1 VIVAIDGPAGS
12 GKSTTARRV
21 AERMGWLYFD
31 TGAMYRA
38 VGLAFIDAEQPFSSE
53 AAAGLMPGISIDLDP
68 TPTGLHVLLNREDV
82 TARIRTPE
90 AGKAASMVAVLAEV
104 RGRLVETQRRIA
116 RREVEAG
123 RGAVL
128 EGRDI
133 GTVVF
138 PDADVKIFMIAE
150 LAARARRR
158 YDELKAITNGD
169 TPSLDVIS
177 DELAERDQRDAERA
191 LSPLLPAE
199 DAVLLD
205 TTGLSVDE
213 QVEHVLG
220 IISDRQNNTQ

>member
-1 VIVAIDGPAGS
+1 
-12 GKSTTARRV
+12 
-21 AERMGWLYFD
+21 MGWLYLD
-31 TGAMYRA
+31 TGSMYRA
-38 VGLAFIDAEQPFSSE
+38 VGLAFLDAEIPFTSE
-53 AAAGLMPGISIDLDP
+53 AAASLLPGITIDLEP
-68 TPTGLHVLLNREDV
+68 TPTGLHVFLNGDDV

-90 AGKAASMVAVLAEV
+90 AGRAASEAAVLGDV
-104 RGRLVETQRRIA
+104 RDRLVETQQRIA

-123 RGAVL
+123 GGAVL

-150 LAARARRR
+150 LASRARRR
-158 YDELKAITNGD
+158 YDELKAGMNGN
-169 TPSLDVIS
+169 TPSLGAIS

-205 TTGLSVDE
+205 TTSLSVDQ
-213 QVEHVLG
+213 QVEHVLT
-220 IISDRQNNTQ
+220 IINAHKESAR

>member
-1 VIVAIDGPAGS
+1 
-12 GKSTTARRV
+12 
-21 AERMGWLYFD
+21 MGWLYLD

-38 VGLAFIDAEQPFSSE
+38 VGLAFVEAEQPFSSE
-53 AAAGLMPGISIDLDP
+53 AAAELMPGVSVDLDP
-68 TPTGLHVLLNREDV
+68 TPTGLHVLLNGEDV
-82 TARIRTPE
+82 TARIRATE
-90 AGKAASMVAVLAEV
+90 AGKAASMVALLADV
-104 RGRLVETQRRIA
+104 RTRLVETQRCIA
-116 RREVEAG
+116 HREVDAG

-158 YDELKAITNGD
+158 YDELKARTNGD

-177 DELAERDQRDAERA
+177 DELADRDRRDAERA

-205 TTGLSVDE
+205 TTALSVDE
-213 QVEHVLG
+213 QVENVLG
-220 IISDRQNNTQ
+220 IIRKSQNNTQ

>member
-1 VIVAIDGPAGS
+1 
-12 GKSTTARRV
+12 
-21 AERMGWLYFD
+21 MGWLYLD

-38 VGLAFIDAEQPFSSE
+38 VGLAFVDAGQPFSSE
-53 AAAGLMPGISIDLDP
+53 AAAELMPRISIDLNP
-68 TPTGLHVLLNREDV
+68 TPTGLHILLNGADV

-90 AGKAASMVAVLAEV
+90 AGLAASESAVFGEV
-104 RGRLVETQRRIA
+104 RDRLVETQRRIG
-116 RREVEAG
+116 RREVDAG
-123 RGAVL
+123 GGVVL

-150 LAARARRR
+150 LASRARRR
-158 YDELKAITNGD
+158 YDELKARTNGK

-177 DELAERDQRDAERA
+177 DELAERDRRDAERA

-205 TTGLSVDE
+205 TTALSVDE
-213 QVEHVLG
+213 QVEHVLS
-220 IISDRQNNTQ
+220 IIEKRRKNAR

>member
-1 VIVAIDGPAGS
+1 MIVAIDGPAGS

-21 AERMGWLYFD
+21 AERMGWLYLD

-38 VGLAFIDAEQPFSSE
+38 VGLAFLDAEQPFSSE
-53 AAAGLMPGISIDLDP
+53 AASMLMPGISVDLDP
-68 TPTGLHVLLNREDV
+68 TPTGLHVLLNGENV

-90 AGKAASMVAVLAEV
+90 AGTAASMVAVFGEV
-104 RGRLVETQRRIA
+104 RSRLVEAQRRIA
-116 RREVEAG
+116 HREDDAG

-158 YDELKAITNGD
+158 YDELKARTNGD

-191 LSPLLPAE
+191 LAPLLPAE

-205 TTGLSVDE
+205 TTSLSVDE
-213 QVEHVLG
+213 QVEHVLA
-220 IISDRQNNTQ
+220 ILNNRSDKAH

>member
-1 VIVAIDGPAGS
+1 MIVAIDGPAGS

-21 AERMGWLYFD
+21 AERMGWLYLD

-38 VGLAFIDAEQPFSSE
+38 VGLAFLDAERPFSSE
-53 AAAGLMPGISIDLDP
+53 AAAELMPGISIDLNP
-68 TPTGLHVLLNREDV
+68 TPTGLHVLLNGEDV

-90 AGKAASMVAVLAEV
+90 AGIAASESAVLGEV
-104 RGRLVETQRRIA
+104 RDRLVEAQRRIG

-158 YDELKAITNGD
+158 YDELKARTNGE

-177 DELAERDQRDAERA
+177 DELAERDRRDAERA

-205 TTGLSVDE
+205 TTALSVDE
-213 QVEHVLG
+213 QVEHVLS
-220 IISDRQNNTQ
+220 IINKRRENVR